1 MKTQHRS
8 WYDMLMRVR
17 NFGAAHVQRFAE
29 SSSAHA
35 AFSIVATE
43 VAQIEALAV
52 AEHVSSRSARVARK
66 ADARQQLVDALVR
79 AANTAWVLSRTIP
92 ELADHAEAP
101 VRMGDRQ
108 LLTFGRGF
116 IAAATPHVAQFA
128 AHDIAIEGLGEQI
141 EAFEAVVAE
150 TATRRDELAQTRGRL
165 KASLKRALE
174 AVDTLDVTV
183 ANTFASDAVT
193 LAAWKRERRLEV
205 RRPRARA
212 GVRPA
217 VTSAPVASPAPLE
230 PVAPAP
236 PGETVV
242 PEAPVVTDATA
253 TKAA

>member
-1 MKTQHRS
+1 MI
-8 WYDMLMRVR
+8 RVR
-17 NFGAAHVQRFAE
+17 DFGAAHVQQFAE
-29 SSSAHA
+29 TSSAHA
-35 AFSIVATE
+35 AFAIVATE

-52 AEHVSSRSARVARK
+52 AEHVSSRSARAARK
-66 ADARQQLVDALVR
+66 GDARQQLVDSLVR

-92 ELADHAEAP
+92 ELADHAETP

-128 AHDIAIEGLGEQI
+128 AHDIAIERLGKQV
-141 EAFEAVVAE
+141 EAFDAAVAE
-150 TATRRDELAQTRGRL
+150 SVVRRDELRQTRSRM

-193 LAAWKRERRLEV
+193 LEAWKRERRLEKP
-205 RRPRARA
+205 RPRARA

-217 VTSAPVASPAPLE
+217 VKSAPAAPPAPPE
-230 PVAPAP
+230 AVAPAAA
-236 PGETVV
+236 GETVM
-242 PEAPVVTDATA
+242 PEAPVVAETTA
-253 TKAA
+253 IKAA